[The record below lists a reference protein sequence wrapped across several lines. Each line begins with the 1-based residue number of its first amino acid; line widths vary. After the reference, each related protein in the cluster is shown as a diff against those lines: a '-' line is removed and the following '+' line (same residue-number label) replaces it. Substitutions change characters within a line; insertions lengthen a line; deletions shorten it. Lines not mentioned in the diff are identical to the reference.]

1 MKKRFDSEPVYD
13 EKLYCEKYIV
23 KKNKMNNFID
33 KDLEVFSD
41 QSDEEVFDKEF
52 PMKKKIELNFM
63 ISNYIV
69 TEPFK
74 IWVCRN

>member
-41 QSDEEVFDKEF
+41 QSDEEAFDKEF
-52 PMKKKIELNFM
+52 LMKKK
-63 ISNYIV
+63 
-69 TEPFK
+69 TETKFYDY
-74 IWVCRN
+74 

>member
-13 EKLYCEKYIV
+13 AKLYCEKYIV
-23 KKNKMNNFID
+23 KKNKINNFID

-52 PMKKKIELNFM
+52 LMKKKIETKF
-63 ISNYIV
+63 YDY
-69 TEPFK
+69 
-74 IWVCRN
+74 